1 MLRASRARRAR
12 GERGA
17 TLIEAAIML
26 PLFFFLIFGI
36 LEFGFGFRNYL
47 TLANGTRDG
56 ARTGTT
62 AGNAA
67 SADYQILQAIRD
79 SMSAMNEDDIEQ
91 IVIFHADGPED
102 TVPSTCTSAGASSN
116 VGSECN
122 VYTPADFDLDDDEFD
137 CGGPGVAPDD
147 GWCPTSRQVAVNP
160 PHGPP
165 DYIGV
170 WIRVD
175 YEYITGLFPGDGL
188 TFEDTTIMRIEPQV
202 IE

>member
-1 MLRASRARRAR
+1 MESRRARRAR

-36 LEFGFGFRNYL
+36 LEFGFSFRNYL

-62 AGNAA
+62 AGNVA
-67 SADYQILQAIRD
+67 SADYQVLRAIER
-79 SMSAMNEDDIEQ
+79 SMSAMNDSDIEQ
-91 IVIFHADGPED
+91 IVIFHADGPTDE
-102 TVPSTCTSAGASSN
+102 VPSACTGDGAVSST
-116 VGSECN
+116 SFECN
-122 VYTPADFDLDDDEFD
+122 VYTPTAFDFEEEDFD
-137 CGGPGVAPDD
+137 CNGSGPAPDD

-160 PHGPP
+160 PNGPP

-170 WIRVD
+170 WIKVRYD
-175 YEYITGLFPGDGL
+175 YITGLFPGDGL
-188 TFEDTTIMRIEPQV
+188 TFTDTTIMRIEPQV